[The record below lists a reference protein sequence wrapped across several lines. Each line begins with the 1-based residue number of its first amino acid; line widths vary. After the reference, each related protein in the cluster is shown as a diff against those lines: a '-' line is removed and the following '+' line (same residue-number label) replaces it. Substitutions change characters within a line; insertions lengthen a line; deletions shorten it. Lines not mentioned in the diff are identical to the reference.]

1 MITANECD
9 SLMKTIHI
17 KKGYQPRLT
26 GVPADTLKPLPS
38 PDRVAVCPA
47 RIPFIKTRLRV
58 KKGDRVQIGTVLYE
72 DKQDSRFQFL
82 SPGGGRVND
91 IRLGPRR
98 RIEAIIIALDPEEKR
113 VTFPELSKLQLEK
126 ISRPDLVE
134 RLCTGGVWPLIRALP
149 FRDIADPDTVPP
161 AIFISLDNPEPFQV
175 PPEIYLKGN
184 EDLFEFGIRALK
196 RLSDKVYITAAKTTR
211 PGQPDKNGW
220 VNLAYTGKYPAGD
233 PGVLLYHTKT
243 SPDENNSWFITG
255 QDVLL
260 VACLLMSGQYPI
272 RRVIAV
278 GGSATGDARHVETR
292 LGVPIAHLMDP
303 VPDPA
308 TTRCVAGGVFRGHT
322 VTPDDFLGLYE
333 TALTVLPEG
342 NEKEFL
348 ALFNPGWRKP
358 TYSRIYLSAL
368 NPTNLPANCNR
379 HGDERACIA
388 CMHCADVCPVDI
400 LPQLAYKAVLAG
412 EVEEALA
419 HGLLDCVECGVC
431 TCVCPSK
438 IELMETLKTAK
449 AAYRKEQR
457 SG

>member
-1 MITANECD
+1 MRR
-9 SLMKTIHI
+9 LMKTIHI
-17 KKGYQPRLT
+17 KKGYLPRLA
-26 GVPADTLKPLPS
+26 GVPADTLKPLP
-38 PDRVAVCPA
+38 PPGRVAACPA
-47 RIPFIKTRLRV
+47 RIPFIKPRLRV
-58 KKGDRVQIGTVLYE
+58 KKGDHVQVGTLLYE

-82 SPGGGRVND
+82 SPGGGRVED

-98 RIEAIIIALDPEEKR
+98 RVEAIVIALSPDEKR
-113 VTFPELSKLQLEK
+113 VAFPELSKLQLET

-134 RLCTGGVWPLIRALP
+134 RLCTGGIWPLIRALP

-161 AIFISLDNPEPFQV
+161 AIFISMDNQEPFQV
-175 PPEIYLKGN
+175 PADIYLKGN
-184 EDLFEFGIRALK
+184 EDLFEFGLHVLK
-196 RLSDKVYITAAKTTR
+196 RLSDKIYIAGAKSGR
-211 PGQPDKNGW
+211 AGQPDAGRW
-220 VNLAYTGKYPAGD
+220 ANLTYTGKYPAGD
-233 PGVLLYHTKT
+233 PGVLLYHLKNT
-243 SPDENNSWFITG
+243 PDENNSWFITG
-255 QDVLL
+255 QDVLM
-260 VACLLMSGQYPI
+260 VARLLKNGRYPT

-278 GGSATGDARHVETR
+278 GGSAAGDACHVQTR
-292 LGVPIAHLMDP
+292 LGAPIAHLMDP
-303 VPDPA
+303 VPDA
-308 TTRCVAGGVFRGHT
+308 TTTRYVAGGVFHGHT
-322 VTPDDFLGLYE
+322 VTPDDFIGLYE

-368 NPTNLPANCNR
+368 NPADLPANCNR

-400 LPQLAYKAVLAG
+400 LPQLAYKAILAG

-419 HGLLDCVECGVC
+419 HGLLDCVECGIC

-438 IELMETLKTAK
+438 IELTETLKTAR

-457 SG
+457 CG